1 MYIRIPAYPH
11 CAVND
16 WSLLPLATYAVV
28 ISIESVR
35 VWLDEIWGVTKGGSP
50 KYKAA
55 EAEYKRLCD
64 SLKRESRQL
73 VRT

>member
-1 MYIRIPAYPH
+1 MQLRAHGCSKAKIIFE
-11 CAVND
+11 
-16 WSLLPLATYAVV
+16 L
-28 ISIESVR
+28 
-35 VWLDEIWGVTKGGSP
+35 WGVSKGGSA